1 MNEFYCIKNQLSYNN
16 MFYHWV
22 NRYCNSFRLKRIFLF
37 PIITY
42 LHITIVKC
50 QTVSF
55 DSVSVAAFGKVYIYS
70 DVYEPRQNLIIM
82 ISGDGGWRYGVPEFA
97 REFSKMNSVVVGV
110 DILRYYRHLR
120 QNNEECY
127 QVSSDFVE
135 LATKMEHQY
144 NFPEYEPPVL
154 MGYSSGATLVYGI
167 IAQAGPGT
175 FKGGISLAF
184 CPDIELPKMLC
195 QIYGFK
201 EIEKIKGKSY
211 LLMPDARLGNQWI
224 VMQGM
229 EDKICD
235 FKTVHDFVS
244 KTTDARIIALPKVGH
259 DFSKWIDFMPQW
271 KTAYTD
277 LIAKFSS
284 EKARQNNIP
293 LLKNIPAV
301 ITMGKSGVTSNL
313 IALFLSGDGGW
324 YSFEQSIT
332 NRLAELG
339 ITTIGIDIKK
349 YLWNRKSPETLSS
362 EITELLNYY
371 AKELK
376 RSQFILMG
384 YSQGAEI
391 VPFLFTRLSEEMKY
405 NIRSLVMLS
414 PGETTDF
421 EIHITNMLGLS
432 SKQNTFNV
440 ITELSGI
447 RNTKQICIFGE
458 SERTKVPELLK
469 STQVESV
476 KIPGDHHFK
485 GNSSIIVQTMQDK
498 KAF

>member
-1 MNEFYCIKNQLSYNN
+1 MNDYYCVENKESYNSMLN
-16 MFYHWV
+16 FCISSYF
-22 NRYCNSFRLKRIFLF
+22 NNFRLKSISLF
-37 PIITY
+37 SIIIYFQFTF
-42 LHITIVKC
+42 VKC
-50 QTVSF
+50 QAVSI
-55 DSVSVAAFGKVYIYS
+55 DSVSIATFGKVYIYS
-70 DVYEPRQNLIIM
+70 NVNEPPQNLIIL
-82 ISGDGGWRYGVPEFA
+82 ISGDGGWKYGVPEFA
-97 REFSKMNSVVVGV
+97 REFSKMNSVVVGI
-110 DILRYYRHLR
+110 DIRKYYQHLR

-127 QVSSDFVE
+127 LIASDFVE

-144 NFPEYEPPVL
+144 NFPEYEPPIL

-167 IAQAGPGT
+167 LAQARPGT

-195 QIYGFK
+195 QINGLK
-201 EIEKIKGKSY
+201 EIEQIKGKSY
-211 LLMPDARLGNQWI
+211 LFMPDAKLGNQWI
-224 VMQGM
+224 VIQGM

-235 FKTVHDFVS
+235 FKTVNDFVS
-244 KTTDARIIALPKVGH
+244 GTTDARIIALPKVGH

-284 EKARQNNIP
+284 EKAQQNNIP

-301 ITMGKSGVTSNL
+301 ITMGKSGVNSNL

-324 YSFEQSIT
+324 YNFEQSIT
-332 NRLAELG
+332 NRFAELG

-362 EITELLNYY
+362 EMTELLKYY
-371 AKELK
+371 AKEWK

-391 VPFLFTRLSEEMKY
+391 VPFLFTRLPEEMKY

-421 EIHITNMLGLS
+421 EIHITNMIGLG

-440 ITELSGI
+440 ITELSEI

-458 SERTKVPELLK
+458 SEKTKVPELLK
-469 STQVESV
+469 STNVESV
-476 KIPGDHHFK
+476 KIPGDHRFK